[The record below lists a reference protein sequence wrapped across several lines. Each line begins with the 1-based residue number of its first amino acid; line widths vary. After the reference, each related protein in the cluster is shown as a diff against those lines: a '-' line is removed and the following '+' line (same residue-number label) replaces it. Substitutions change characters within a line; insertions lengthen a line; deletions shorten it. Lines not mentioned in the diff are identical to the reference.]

1 MNVLA
6 RRTKKITKQAKKL
19 RELDPQQRHK
29 LRIAVKKLRYASIFL
44 DTFSPARRRRSACP
58 LSKACLTDLQDHLG
72 ALTDITV
79 HQKLAPKLAAGTSQ
93 TKARALAFAAGIV
106 SGHEQSEVE
115 PLLDAADKD
124 ARKFAR
130 LRPFWN

>member
-1 MNVLA
+1 M
-6 RRTKKITKQAKKL
+6 
-19 RELDPQQRHK
+19 
-29 LRIAVKKLRYASIFL
+29 KKLRYASDFFGHL
-44 DTFSPARRRRSACP
+44 FGSHKARKRVSGF
-58 LSKACLTDLQDHLG
+58 KACLTDLQDHLG

-93 TKARALAFAAGIV
+93 TKARELAFAAGVV
-106 SGHEQSEVE
+106 SGREQSEVE